1 MHLSRNTGSKNNK
14 MKFGFTI
21 IAFLALLISYKASA
35 KQIEN
40 YESELIV
47 IYGDI
52 LATRNLTKE
61 PNPDFIGWYIR
72 ITPNAALEINE
83 AHIHLD
89 NKMKEKIRA
98 GLYFCSSSYW
108 KTGNTL
114 TISCSNSETNQ

>member
-1 MHLSRNTGSKNNK
+1 
-14 MKFGFTI
+14 MKSGLKI
-21 IAFLALLISYKASA
+21 IVFLAMLFPYTAST
-35 KQIEN
+35 KQIDN

-72 ITPNAALEINE
+72 ITPQIALEINE
-83 AHIHLD
+83 AHFNLD
-89 NKMKEKIRA
+89 DQMKEKIRA

-108 KTGNTL
+108 KTGNAL

>member
-1 MHLSRNTGSKNNK
+1 
-14 MKFGFTI
+14 MKYGLAI
-21 IAFLALLISYKASA
+21 ITFLALLFPLSSSA
-35 KQIEN
+35 KQIKN

-47 IYGDI
+47 IYGDM

-72 ITPNAALEINE
+72 ITPELALKIND
-83 AHIHLD
+83 AHFNLD
-89 NKMKEKIRA
+89 SKMREKIRA

-114 TISCSNSETNQ
+114 TISCSNSEANN

>member
-21 IAFLALLISYKASA
+21 IAFLALLISYNASA

-83 AHIHLD
+83 AHFHLD
-89 NKMKEKIRA
+89 SKMKEKIRA

>member
-1 MHLSRNTGSKNNK
+1 
-14 MKFGFTI
+14 MKSGLKI
-21 IAFLALLISYKASA
+21 IVFLAMLFPYTASA
-35 KQIEN
+35 KQIKN

-72 ITPNAALEINE
+72 ITPKIALEINE
-83 AHIHLD
+83 AHFNLD
-89 NKMKEKIRA
+89 DQMKEKIRA

-108 KTGNTL
+108 KIGNAL

>member
-1 MHLSRNTGSKNNK
+1 
-14 MKFGFTI
+14 MKSGLTI
-21 IAFLALLISYKASA
+21 IIFLALAFPFKCIA
-35 KQIEN
+35 KQIKN

-47 IYGDI
+47 TYGNI

-72 ITPNAALEINE
+72 ITPDVASKINE
-83 AHIHLD
+83 AHFQLD
-89 NKMKEKIRA
+89 NEMKEKIRA

-114 TISCSNSETNQ
+114 TISCSNSESNN

>member
-1 MHLSRNTGSKNNK
+1 
-14 MKFGFTI
+14 MKYGLAF
-21 IAFLALLISYKASA
+21 IAFLGLLFPLSSSA
-35 KQIEN
+35 KQIKN

-47 IYGDI
+47 IYGDM

-72 ITPNAALEINE
+72 ITPELALKINE
-83 AHIHLD
+83 AHFNID
-89 NKMKEKIRA
+89 DKMTEKIRA

-114 TISCSNSETNQ
+114 TISCSNSEVSN

>member
-1 MHLSRNTGSKNNK
+1 MHLSQNAGSKNNK

-21 IAFLALLISYKASA
+21 IAFLALLFSYKASA

-83 AHIHLD
+83 AHFHFD

>member
-1 MHLSRNTGSKNNK
+1 

-21 IAFLALLISYKASA
+21 IAFLALLFSYKASA

-83 AHIHLD
+83 AHFHLD
-89 NKMKEKIRA
+89 SKMKEKIRA

-114 TISCSNSETNQ
+114 TISCSNSEINQ

>member
-21 IAFLALLISYKASA
+21 IAFLALLFSNKASA

-52 LATRNLTKE
+52 LATRNLTQE

-83 AHIHLD
+83 AHFHLD

-108 KTGNTL
+108 KTGTAL

>member
-1 MHLSRNTGSKNNK
+1 MYLNQRVGIKNNK
-14 MKFGFTI
+14 MKYVLAIT
-21 IAFLALLISYKASA
+21 AFLASLCPLTSSA
-35 KQIEN
+35 KQIKN

-47 IYGDI
+47 IYGDM

-72 ITPNAALEINE
+72 ITPELALKIND
-83 AHIHLD
+83 AHFNLD
-89 NKMKEKIRA
+89 NKMREKIRA

-114 TISCSNSETNQ
+114 TISCSNSEANN

>member
-1 MHLSRNTGSKNNK
+1 

-83 AHIHLD
+83 AHFHLD
-89 NKMKEKIRA
+89 NFSI
-98 GLYFCSSSYW
+98 
-108 KTGNTL
+108 
-114 TISCSNSETNQ
+114 Q

>member
-1 MHLSRNTGSKNNK
+1 MNYIIA
-14 MKFGFTI
+14 I
-21 IAFLALLISYKASA
+21 IAFLALLSPLSSSA
-35 KQIEN
+35 KQIKS

-47 IYGDI
+47 IYGDM

-72 ITPNAALEINE
+72 ITHELALKINE
-83 AHIHLD
+83 AHFNID
-89 NKMKEKIRA
+89 DKMREKIRA

-114 TISCSNSETNQ
+114 TISCSNSEASN

>member
-1 MHLSRNTGSKNNK
+1 

-21 IAFLALLISYKASA
+21 IAFLALLIPYKASA

-83 AHIHLD
+83 AHFHLD
-89 NKMKEKIRA
+89 SKMKEKIRA

>member
-1 MHLSRNTGSKNNK
+1 MNYRL
-14 MKFGFTI
+14 TI
-21 IAFLALLISYKASA
+21 ITFLALMLPLISSA

-52 LATRNLTKE
+52 LATRNLTKK

-72 ITPNAALEINE
+72 ITPDAASKINAAHFQSDNE
-83 AHIHLD
+83 
-89 NKMKEKIRA
+89 MKEKIRA

-108 KTGNTL
+108 KTGNAL
-114 TISCSNSETNQ
+114 TISCSNSESIN

>member
-1 MHLSRNTGSKNNK
+1 
-14 MKFGFTI
+14 MKSGLKI
-21 IAFLALLISYKASA
+21 IVFLAMLFPYTASA
-35 KQIEN
+35 KQIKN

-83 AHIHLD
+83 AHFHLD
-89 NKMKEKIRA
+89 NKMKEKIRP

-108 KTGNTL
+108 NTGNTL